1 MIKVRFAPSPTG
13 KLHLGSLRT
22 AIFNWLFAKHNNG
35 KFLLRI
41 EDTDRERSKLE
52 YTESILNSMKWLGLD
67 YDGEAVYQS
76 KLENNQK
83 IYLEKLISEN
93 KAYYCNCE
101 NNNNLNNSSYKF
113 YDKSCRDKKL
123 TSGAVRFKLPDN
135 INEVSF
141 SDLIH
146 GKLTFNLEQLD
157 DFIITRSDGT
167 SMYNFAVV
175 IDDLDMDITHIIRGD
190 DHINNTPKQILLYHA
205 LDKTKEMPKFAH
217 IPLIL
222 GQSGQ
227 KLSKRD
233 ASVSV
238 DDYLSQGYLAD
249 ALFNYLVRLGW
260 SHGDQ
265 EIFTKEELIKYFD
278 FSSVGKSGA
287 VFDLEKLTWLNS
299 VYIKDSSSEKLLDL
313 IIKDLDKDYLSN
325 FKNLNKNNI
334 LSLINIYK
342 PRVKLLLELKNIINS
357 LDNIHNYNK
366 DSLAKWVSGNT
377 PELLKKLLAEFALI
391 DSWDATEIVKS
402 IKNICKLANV
412 KMPELAQP
420 IRLATTGDIISPGV
434 GELLS
439 SLGKSESCA
448 RIKKFLEIL

>member
-287 VFDLEKLTWLNS
+287 VFDLEKLT
-299 VYIKDSSSEKLLDL
+299 
-313 IIKDLDKDYLSN
+313 
-325 FKNLNKNNI
+325 
-334 LSLINIYK
+334 
-342 PRVKLLLELKNIINS
+342 
-357 LDNIHNYNK
+357 
-366 DSLAKWVSGNT
+366 
-377 PELLKKLLAEFALI
+377 
-391 DSWDATEIVKS
+391 
-402 IKNICKLANV
+402 
-412 KMPELAQP
+412 
-420 IRLATTGDIISPGV
+420 
-434 GELLS
+434 
-439 SLGKSESCA
+439 
-448 RIKKFLEIL
+448 